1 MSSANQYQG
10 DVEGTQ
16 YVANIQVPGAPGQI
30 AYYPSKPT
38 PDFEKRMRRDR
49 IVGSVV
55 AIMGFSLVT
64 LGFAMAFG
72 LLGFFLLPIILT
84 AVFAILFIF
93 LYVGLGN
100 PALVKTA
107 RVLPIIGYLTL
118 FLLWIFLIPFM
129 ISASMASAMSSIMGD
144 IDPSGGG
151 SIPMPDFGQIMGDIM
166 GVVGIVMLSTFL
178 MLIGLICMRG
188 GAGVLIDSFR
198 MRTDFSPSIIVMN
211 VPAGAQ
217 GAQLIPTPAQPAPTQ
232 TANQSGGSS
241 PKNETKASVPEKTAE
256 TTQKPIPKV
265 RAQQQNE
272 IPPPPSE

>member
-1 MSSANQYQG
+1 MSSINPYQG

-16 YVANIQVPGAPGQI
+16 YVANIQTPTTPGQI
-30 AYYPSKPT
+30 TYYPSKPT

-49 IVGSVV
+49 IVGAVV
-55 AIMGFSLVT
+55 AILGFSLVT

-72 LLGFFLLPIILT
+72 FLGFFLLPVILA
-84 AVFAILFIF
+84 AVFAILFTF
-93 LYVGLGN
+93 LYVGLQN

-144 IDPSGGG
+144 FDPSNGG
-151 SIPMPDFGQIMGDIM
+151 SMPMPDFGQIMGNIM
-166 GVVGIVMLSTFL
+166 GLVGVIILSTFL

-188 GAGVLIDSFR
+188 GAGVLLDSFR

-211 VPAGAQ
+211 VPGGTQ
-217 GAQLIPTPAQPAPTQ
+217 GAQTPPAPAQQPQA
-232 TANQSGGSS
+232 ANQSGGSPS
-241 PKNETKASVPEKTAE
+241 KNEGQASVPEKTPE

-265 RAQQQNE
+265 KAPPQVE
-272 IPPPPSE
+272 IPPPPSD